1 MNSII
6 VNIEHTVE
14 EVNTILL
21 ALADRPF
28 KEVNDLINK
37 IRGSAM
43 TQIGSQGLAAP
54 TPEAEPEA
62 TEEPASDVSVL

>member
-14 EVNTILL
+14 EVNVILL
-21 ALADRPF
+21 ALAERPF

-54 TPEAEPEA
+54 ASTEAPETTDDA
-62 TEEPASDVSVL
+62 TADTVA